1 MSPIKISGL
10 LSMLIDRIVE
20 IIFIETTIKSFTK
33 MISILISPQASIC
46 ACTYAVYS
54 EFRSFNYEVLA
65 KVLAS

>member
-20 IIFIETTIKSFTK
+20 IIFIKTTIKSFTK
-33 MISILISPQASIC
+33 MIGIFICPQASIC
-46 ACTYAVYS
+46 ACMYAMYS
-54 EFRSFNYEVLA
+54 EFRFFNYEVLA